1 MPKYK
6 MNLDHLAEVTA
17 YVTAPIPVGPSSR
30 GTRLVFPVVGGT
42 VKGRRLNGKVQSL
55 GADWGVIR
63 PDDCFELDVRIVVE
77 TDDGAFIHT
86 HYSGIVDMTKE
97 QADQF
102 RAGALPTGLRLFTT
116 PRFETSHEKYQWLPR
131 IQVVGRGGTARGRR
145 TGRGQVQSN
154 LLLVCTNRVVIVSDA
169 TPP

>member
-1 MPKYK
+1 MAKYE
-6 MNLDHLAEVTA
+6 MNLDHLAEVEA
-17 YVTAPIPVGPSSR
+17 FVAAPIPVGPSSW

-42 VKGRRLNGKVQSL
+42 VKGPRLNGKVQSF

-86 HYSGIVDMTKE
+86 QYAGIADMTKE

-102 RAGALPTGLRLFTT
+102 RAGDLPTGLSLYTT
-116 PRFETSHEKYQWLPR
+116 PRFETSNEKYQWLTR
-131 IQVVGRGGTARGRR
+131 VQVVGRGSVAPEGDRFKVTYSWYVLGE
-145 TGRGQVQSN
+145 
-154 LLLVCTNRVVIVSDA
+154 
-169 TPP
+169 